1 MKLTNREKVLVTILL
16 LGIFIFVMYRYMI
29 TPTKLDI
36 VELEV
41 IKQEKEL
48 ELSQIR
54 NTINREEDFK
64 AAFKLYNKEL
74 NEISN
79 NYFVDLEQEDMLVL
93 LNNLNKSENLAIN
106 NFAFTPGSEDLE
118 TREQMAVRFDYT
130 GPYQEVYNF
139 LEKINASDK
148 YIQVSRLDIESS
160 DNNVINGQIITNFN
174 SIPMMASFASG
185 DSIFDIHGT
194 LVSRQLDSP
203 YERYASLAEKYNVS
217 DDEMSK
223 MEIYMSRRKTNVINN
238 FNSSETFTIGN
249 DLDVVS
255 TVNLSNKRLY
265 GQHSYEFDYDFGIKK
280 KFNQANLVFEDEL
293 VINNQ
298 HDFISMWVNAEE
310 ITGHEMGVVL
320 IDSNGDDH
328 ELIFNSSLDFKGWEV
343 LEVELP
349 IEINYP
355 CKVQRIF
362 VRSTDYD
369 QRLSGSVLIDQLQTA
384 DVKELD

>member
-1 MKLTNREKVLVTILL
+1 
-16 LGIFIFVMYRYMI
+16 MI
-29 TPTKLDI
+29 
-36 VELEV
+36 
-41 IKQEKEL
+41 
-48 ELSQIR
+48 
-54 NTINREEDFK
+54 
-64 AAFKLYNKEL
+64 
-74 NEISN
+74 
-79 NYFVDLEQEDMLVL
+79 
-93 LNNLNKSENLAIN
+93 
-106 NFAFTPGSEDLE
+106 
-118 TREQMAVRFDYT
+118 VRFDYS
-130 GPYQEVYNF
+130 GQYKEVYDYLDKLRN
-139 LEKINASDK
+139 NDK
-148 YIQVSRLDIESS
+148 YIQISNLDIESIG
-160 DNNVINGQIITNFN
+160 DNKISGQIITNFN

-265 GQHSYEFDYDFGIKK
+265 GQHSYEFNYDFGIKK

-369 QRLSGSVLIDQLQTA
+369 QRLSGSILIDQLQTA